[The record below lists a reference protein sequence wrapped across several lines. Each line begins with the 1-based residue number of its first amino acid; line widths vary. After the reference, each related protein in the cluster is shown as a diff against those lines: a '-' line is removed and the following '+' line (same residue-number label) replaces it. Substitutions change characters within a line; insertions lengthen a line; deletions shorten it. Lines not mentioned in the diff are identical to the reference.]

1 MVAKENLKHQNSDI
15 ISLPMKKLI
24 YGLYDLANS
33 SYSAIIITF
42 VISTYF
48 ARQVVGDIQL
58 GAAYWQ
64 WTAGVCGL
72 LIAASGPLLGS
83 MADRRKGGLIYFL
96 RLFTFLCLAITCLF
110 WFALPSIDYVFFTLI
125 IFLLSN
131 YCYEIAQVFYNS
143 LLKQSAPSKE
153 LGKTSGLGFGLGYLG
168 TVPILLIVLYF
179 FILPEKSLFNLDK
192 NNFEHVRFTS
202 FVVVIWFFIFSIP
215 MLFKFSD
222 QNQIAQQNNSINIFK
237 ELFQMIWQKKFT
249 MIGKFLFARM
259 LYADALIV
267 LISGGG
273 VFASGVFGYN
283 FQEIIQMAIAANIV
297 AFIGVII
304 GGYLNDKFSSKK
316 IILVCI
322 TALILCVVFISMIAQ
337 TKMQF
342 FFGVMVV
349 SIFLGTIQSASRV
362 MMTLLLDSDNVGKG
376 FGLFAFSGRITSF
389 LGPLLVGTMTFLFS
403 QRVGLLSCI
412 ILFILGFIFMMKV
425 KENE

>member
-1 MVAKENLKHQNSDI
+1 
-15 ISLPMKKLI
+15 MKKII

-72 LIAASGPLLGS
+72 IIAVSGPLLGS
-83 MADRRKGGLIYFL
+83 MADRRKGGLVYFL
-96 RLFTFLCLAITCLF
+96 RLFTLLCLAITCLF
-110 WFALPSIDYVFFTLI
+110 WFALPSVDYIFFTLI
-125 IFLLSN
+125 VFLLSN

-222 QNQIAQQNNSINIFK
+222 QNQTSQQNNSINIFK

-283 FQEIIQMAIAANIV
+283 FQEIIRMAIAANIV

-362 MMTLLLDSDNVGKG
+362 LMTLLLDSDNVGKG

-425 KENE
+425 KEDG